1 MKSSFSKKI
10 MLTTSVVVLVLA
22 VILSIASWILS
33 SRSFYAIERDLLS
46 KNVDSAHRQLS
57 DLLENAQELTTR
69 LVQTES
75 LRTLIHAD
83 DPAVPSLAYHVASL
97 RRITYGLI
105 TSGDD
110 WQSEAV
116 AFLGIYLKNGYTLTT
131 LSEGDLPYHNLSDC
145 ITALNNSGITDIEGY
160 MPMVWFDRITLH
172 GSPAVPCLVGIRFL
186 YEDVTLEK
194 AGAIVIGIQQPALT
208 RTFSSVSEG
217 MYLIREDGTILIS
230 SDRNAPGSIL
240 AYADE
245 MISHVKSG
253 GSSPIASLP
262 DGSEAFVYRIAG
274 GASWLV
280 SPIERD
286 TLLHSGT
293 FYDYMRHIIY
303 LIALAVLFTILLSY
317 FISKHLTRSLTGLTD
332 TVKEIRDGRLDERII
347 PDSKDE
353 IGYLGEKI
361 NEMLDEINGF
371 YRAREADA
379 AEKQYLNLQL
389 LQAQINPHLLYN
401 TLNSACWII
410 RQNDNEKAE
419 KLILSLG
426 NFFKLALSRGSEEIS
441 LENEI
446 SMIRYYLQVQN
457 LGRGKDYK
465 LEEAI
470 PDMLRT
476 QKILRLSLQ
485 PIVENAVIHGFS
497 DWRDDGSVSISASLN
512 KDGKSFTVTVLDN
525 GIGILPE
532 DLAPLSAAILSGEPG
547 TKAHYGLLN
556 VVRRIRGRYGSAYGM
571 TITSEVGEYTRCDLT
586 FPYTPAPD
594 TASVRDAS
602 HPENNGRVLPHGLE
616 KEA

>member
-97 RRITYGLI
+97 RRITYGMI
-105 TSGDD
+105 TSGDA
-110 WQSEAV
+110 WQTEAIS
-116 AFLGIYLKNGYTLTT
+116 FLGIYLRNGYSLTT
-131 LSEGDLPYHNLSDC
+131 LSEGELPYHNFNDC
-145 ITALNNSGITDIEGY
+145 LTTLNSSGITEDTDGY
-160 MPMVWFDRITLH
+160 MPMVWFDRVMLQ
-172 GSPAVPCLVGIRFL
+172 GPPAVSCLVGIRFL
-186 YEDVTLEK
+186 YEEITLEK
-194 AGAIVIGIQQPALT
+194 AGAIVVGLQQPALT
-208 RTFSSVSEG
+208 RTFSSVPGG
-217 MYLIREDGTILIS
+217 MYLIREDGAVLIS
-230 SDRNAPGSIL
+230 SDSNATGSIL
-240 AYADE
+240 PYADE
-245 MISHVKSG
+245 MISYARSG
-253 GSSPIASLP
+253 GSSPLASLS

-274 GASWLV
+274 GISWLV
-280 SPIERD
+280 SPIKRD

-332 TVKEIRDGRLDERII
+332 TVKEIRDGRLDERIT

-361 NEMLDEINGF
+361 NEMLDEINDF

-441 LENEI
+441 LENEV

-457 LGRGKDYK
+457 LGRGKDYR

-470 PDMLRT
+470 PDTIRT

-497 DWRDDGSVSISASLN
+497 DWRDDGSISISASLN
-512 KDGKSFTVTVLDN
+512 EDGKSFSVTVSDN

-532 DLAPLSAAILSGEPG
+532 DLAPLSAAIAGGEGPG
-547 TKAHYGLLN
+547 IESHYGLLN
-556 VVRRIRGRYGSAYGM
+556 VVRRIRSRYGSAYGM
-571 TITSEVGEYTRCDLT
+571 AITSEVGEYTRCDLT
-586 FPYTPAPD
+586 FPFNEPA
-594 TASVRDAS
+594 
-602 HPENNGRVLPHGLE
+602 E